1 MFEYD
6 SIGEFLKSFFSSR
19 LFVLSAVVILLG
31 TVLLQRLFQLQ
42 IINGETYQEN
52 YTLLIQKEKVLPA
65 TRGNIYDRNG
75 MLLAYNKLAYKV
87 TIEDNGTYEDTEEKN
102 EEINQVLA
110 EIVAVLEQNGDA
122 YTNDFGISLKSSGKY
137 EFRSEG
143 TALQRFRADVYGEAD
158 AANLGYSKK
167 LGYDTSQASE
177 KQVIEYLSDAY
188 GLAKKPYSES
198 KELQYKILVMRYA
211 LAQNSYQKYIST
223 TLASNVSNET
233 MAYVEE
239 NKDHLQGVQIE
250 EDYIR
255 EYAKSEYFASM
266 IGYTG
271 KISTE
276 EYEKLSEKNDAYT
289 LTDVV
294 GKAGIE
300 QVMDEYL
307 QGKKGSQTLYVDN
320 VGKEIET
327 TDYVEPTA
335 GNNVYLSIDG
345 KLQVAVYDLLEQ
357 ELAGILYS
365 KIVDAKETEIT
376 LKASDLKIAVYDAY
390 FSLINNNV
398 IRTSHFTAN
407 DASTTEQQVQQAFES
422 RLAEVLARLEMQFQS
437 DLPETYTAAAKEY
450 QSYYS
455 YIVSMLKSQKIILTD
470 KIDTSDATYIAWTN
484 DETIS
489 LKEFLNYCITA
500 GWIDYNIFQA
510 EDEYSDSSEIYADL
524 VRYILETLKTDDG
537 FEKKIYE
544 YLIQQDVVSGRQLCL
559 ILFDQNVLKKDSDS
573 YEGLSNGIV
582 SSYSFLRNKI
592 RDLEITPAQLALDP
606 CTASCVITNTR
617 TGELLACVSYPGYDN
632 NRMANSV
639 DADYFASMQ
648 SDHSEP
654 LYNHATQERTAP
666 GSTFKMVTA
675 TAGLTEGVIV
685 PSSKITCTGQFQL
698 LDNKPKCWIYPASHG
713 PLNVSEA
720 IGESCNGFFYQV
732 GYDLSMVAGSYSDSA
747 GIKRLS
753 KYAQEYGLGDKTGI
767 EIPEYES
774 QVADEFPVMAA
785 IGQSN
790 HNYTTVQLARYV
802 TAVANKGTVY
812 NYTLLNHIENK
823 NGKVIKEYKPS
834 IKNTMDDISESTWNA
849 IHEGNLLVT
858 EGLDAFR
865 NFQIHVGGKTGTAQ
879 QVMTRG
885 NHALFVGYAPF
896 ENPKISIATR
906 IAFGYTSHNAAD
918 VSAQILKYY
927 FKLSDQDD
935 LLNGQARD
943 VSNGQNIGD

>member
-31 TVLLQRLFQLQ
+31 TVLLQRVFQLQ

-75 MLLAYNKLAYKV
+75 MLLAYNKLAYKI
-87 TIEDNGTYEDTEEKN
+87 TIEDNGFYEDSDEKN
-102 EEINQVLA
+102 EKINTVLA
-110 EIVAVLEQNGDA
+110 EIISVLEKNGDA
-122 YTNDFGISLKSSGKY
+122 YTNDFGILLKSNGKY
-137 EFRSEG
+137 AFQQEG

-158 AANLGYSKK
+158 AKNLGYNKS
-167 LGYDTSQASE
+167 LGYDTSTATE
-177 KQVIEYLSDAY
+177 EQVIKYLCKSY
-188 GLAKKPYSES
+188 GLLKKPYANS
-198 KELQYKILVMRYA
+198 KELQYKVLVMRYA

-223 TLASNVSNET
+223 TLAANVSNET
-233 MAYVEE
+233 MAYIEE

-276 EYEKLSEKNDAYT
+276 EYEKLSETNDGYS
-289 LTDVV
+289 LTDII

-320 VGKEIET
+320 VGREITT

-335 GNNVYLSIDG
+335 GNSVYLSIDG

-365 KIVDAKETEIT
+365 KIVDAKETAVT
-376 LKASDLKIAVYDAY
+376 LKASDLSIAVYDAY

-398 IRTSHFTAN
+398 IRTSHFTDN
-407 DASTTEQQVQQAFES
+407 SASSTEKQVQQAFEN
-422 RLAEVLARLEMQFQS
+422 RLAEVLARLQSQFVS
-437 DLPETYTAAAKEY
+437 ETPETYTNATKEY

-470 KIDTSDATYIAWTN
+470 KIDTSNPTYIAWTN

-489 LKEFLNYCITA
+489 LKDFLNYCITA
-500 GWIDYNIFQA
+500 GWIDYNVFQA
-510 EDEYSDSSEIYADL
+510 EDEYSDSSEIYSDL
-524 VRYILETLKTDDG
+524 VRYILETIASDDG
-537 FEKKIYE
+537 FEKRIYE
-544 YLIQQDVVSGRQLCL
+544 YLIQQDVVTGRQLCL
-559 ILFDQNVLKKDSDS
+559 ILFDQKVLKKDPAS
-573 YEGLSNGIV
+573 YEGLNNGTV
-582 SSYSFLRNKI
+582 SSYSFLKNKI

-632 NRMANSV
+632 NRMANTV

-675 TAGLTEGVIV
+675 TAGLTEGIIV
-685 PSSKITCTGQFQL
+685 PSTKITCTGQFQL
-698 LDNKPKCWIYPASHG
+698 LDNKPKCWIYPGAHG
-713 PLNVSEA
+713 ALDVSKA

-732 GYDLSMVAGSYSDSA
+732 GYDLSMAGGSYSDSA
-747 GIKRLS
+747 GINKLS
-753 KYAQEYGLGDKTGI
+753 KYALEYGLGDKTGI

-790 HNYTTVQLARYV
+790 HNYTTIQLARYV

-812 NYTLLNHIENK
+812 NYTLLNRVENK
-823 NGKVIKEYKPS
+823 NGKVIKKFKPS
-834 IKNTMDDISESTWNA
+834 IKNTMDNISESTWNA

-858 EGLDAFR
+858 QGLDAFR
-865 NFQIHVGGKTGTAQ
+865 NFQISVGGKTGTAQ

-927 FKLSDQDD
+927 FKLSDQND